1 MVSGLGSVAVTAAQ
15 ENDVASASLTTYLFT
30 MDTEPS
36 TNGTL
41 KCQVDINGSHTSI
54 KGDKKTSDI
63 LFVEFEKIPEEFANM
78 PLLDR
83 KHVFQYYKDKKTYE
97 EYGNI
102 VKMCPDTDAL
112 MCYRSGKRW
121 YYAAGIV
128 CGVGAGIILG
138 SIIGV
143 AGRVDDEAFEIG
155 LTLMGVGAGVTVVGG
170 VMFPIAKSIGRR
182 GIDIYN
188 NAANALHSKTIS
200 ELGIA
205 STSNGVGLVYRF

>member
-1 MVSGLGSVAVTAAQ
+1 M
-15 ENDVASASLTTYLFT
+15 
-30 MDTEPS
+30 
-36 TNGTL
+36 
-41 KCQVDINGSHTSI
+41 
-54 KGDKKTSDI
+54 
-63 LFVEFEKIPEEFANM
+63 EFEKVSEEFANM

-83 KHVFQYYKDKKTYE
+83 KKVFQYYKDKKTYE

-128 CGVGAGIILG
+128 CGVGAGFVLG
-138 SIIGV
+138 SGIAGLASSGNDII
-143 AGRVDDEAFEIG
+143 DIWLPF
-155 LTLMGVGAGVTVVGG
+155 MGVGAAVAAVGG

>member
-1 MVSGLGSVAVTAAQ
+1 MV
-15 ENDVASASLTTYLFT
+15 
-30 MDTEPS
+30 P
-36 TNGTL
+36 TL
-41 KCQVDINGSHTSI
+41 I

-63 LFVEFEKIPEEFANM
+63 LFVEFEKVSEEFANM

-83 KHVFQYYKDKKTYE
+83 KKVFQYYKDKKTYE

-128 CGVGAGIILG
+128 CGAGAGIILG
-138 SIIGV
+138 SVIGV
-143 AGRVDDEAFEIG
+143 ACRSADDDMLDVELAFMGIG
-155 LTLMGVGAGVTVVGG
+155 AAVTIAGG